1 MVEKDALIA
10 LGTRPRLHQGIIRLH
25 HCFQDHSHLCRFPIP
40 GSFAYHSLLDFALD
54 LATNGDLK
62 VLVQKYGSISLNCA
76 RYFTAQLV
84 DAVQY
89 LHDSGVVH
97 RDIKPENLLLDN
109 GWRIKLCDFGC
120 AYVGKDLDSMLC
132 RTRGWTKL

>member
-1 MVEKDALIA
+1 
-10 LGTRPRLHQGIIRLH
+10 
-25 HCFQDHSHLCRFPIP
+25 
-40 GSFAYHSLLDFALD
+40 LLDFALD

-62 VLVQKYGSISLNCA
+62 VLVQKDGSISLNCA
-76 RYFTAQLV
+76 RYYTAQLV

-109 GWRIKLCDFGC
+109 EWRIKLCDFGC
-120 AYVGKDLDSMLC
+120 AYIGKDLESMFC
-132 RTRGWTKL
+132 QSDVVGPAAS